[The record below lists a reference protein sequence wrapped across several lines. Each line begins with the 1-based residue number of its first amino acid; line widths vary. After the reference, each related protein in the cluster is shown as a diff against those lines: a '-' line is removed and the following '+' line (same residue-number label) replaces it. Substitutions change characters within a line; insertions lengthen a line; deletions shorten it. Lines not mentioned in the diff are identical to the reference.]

1 MRLRASLLAIVAS
14 LVFLAT
20 HAPTRAQSTSTL
32 TPAGEG
38 RRLFLEYN
46 CYSCHG
52 MRAQGGMGPNIV
64 HAEAGDLREVV
75 AEGGDGGMPAYG
87 RMVSATDLNNLV
99 AYLASIGTP
108 NEPTFNDWWVA
119 VPPK

>member
-1 MRLRASLLAIVAS
+1 MRLLASLLAVVLS
-14 LVFLAT
+14 LVYLAT
-20 HAPTRAQSTSTL
+20 REPAVAQSTSAL

-46 CYSCHG
+46 CYGCHG
-52 MRAQGGMGPNIV
+52 GRAQGGMGPNIV

-75 AEGGDGGMPAYG
+75 MEGGDGGMPAYG
-87 RMVSATDLNNLV
+87 RMVTAKDLSNLV

-108 NEPTFNDWWVA
+108 NEPTFNDWWVP
-119 VPPK
+119 VPTK